1 MKNERTTFDYKN
13 RLKAAKAIQKQFAKF
28 YDADE
33 ITAFK
38 SFVNEQATIAKNLFA
53 FNQATTEKEKQI
65 VDWIGANID
74 LWQLETEANKHF
86 NTFIDGNYAPDGAK
100 QAEFINLICKIIK

>member
-1 MKNERTTFDYKN
+1 
-13 RLKAAKAIQKQFAKF
+13 
-28 YDADE
+28 
-33 ITAFK
+33 
-38 SFVNEQATIAKNLFA
+38 LFA

-65 VDWIGANID
+65 VHWIDANLD
-74 LWQLETEANKHF
+74 LWQLETETNKHF